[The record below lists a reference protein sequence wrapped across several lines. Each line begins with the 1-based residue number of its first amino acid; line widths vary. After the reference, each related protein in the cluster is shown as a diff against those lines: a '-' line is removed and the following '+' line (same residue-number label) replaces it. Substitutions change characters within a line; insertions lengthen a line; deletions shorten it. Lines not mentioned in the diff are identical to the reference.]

1 MFTGIIE
8 GTARIKS
15 ITNLEKGI
23 RAGLKLTIDLGK
35 LGKGIKIGNSVSING
50 ACLTVTRTYEKQYAD
65 FEIVGETIRRTALGS
80 LGIGDKVNI
89 ERSLRLGD
97 RIEGH
102 LVLGHIDSTARIE
115 DITNQ
120 LDGIKLWIRL
130 KNKKLLR
137 YVVPKGS
144 IAVDGISLTV
154 VEVNHDKFSVALIPH
169 TAAVTTLG
177 ERSKG
182 DLVNIEI
189 DIVSRYVNL
198 LQPKK

>member
-102 LVLGHIDSTARIE
+102 LVLGHIDSTASIE
-115 DITNQ
+115 DITIE

-144 IAVDGISLTV
+144 IAVDGVSLTV
-154 VEVNHDKFSVALIPH
+154 VDVNHDKFSVALIPH

-198 LQPKK
+198 LQPTK

>member
-8 GTARIKS
+8 GTVRIKS

-115 DITNQ
+115 DITNE

-144 IAVDGISLTV
+144 IAVDGVSLTV
-154 VEVNHDKFSVALIPH
+154 VDVNHDKFSVALIPH

-198 LQPKK
+198 LQPTK

>member
-65 FEIVGETIRRTALGS
+65 FEIVGETIRRTQLGS

-102 LVLGHIDSTARIE
+102 LVLGHIDSTASIE
-115 DITNQ
+115 DITIE

-144 IAVDGISLTV
+144 IAVDGVSLTV
-154 VEVNHDKFSVALIPH
+154 VDVNHDKFSVALIPH

-198 LQPKK
+198 LQPTK